1 MKTLIIHPKD
11 ISTDF
16 MKVAYENI
24 PYKTII
30 TGVLSQY
37 EVHKEIMNHDRII
50 MIGHGSSY
58 GLFNVSNFKTN
69 EYIININSVPF
80 LKHKENIAIWC
91 DADIFFTEH
100 NLKGLHTGMFISE
113 VAEAVR
119 YNIETNE
126 DSINAS
132 NNVFASILGN
142 IINLEIKDIF
152 DYVKHNYGKYAE
164 ESGNHVAQFNLN
176 RLYYKS

>member
-30 TGVLSQY
+30 TGVISQY
-37 EVHKEIMNHDRII
+37 DVHKEIMNHDRII
-50 MIGHGSSY
+50 MIGHGSPY

-126 DSINAS
+126 DNINSS
-132 NNVFASILGN
+132 NDVFASILGN
-142 IINLEIKDIF
+142 IINLELKDIF

-164 ESGNHVAQFNLN
+164 ESENHVANFNQNRIYLN
-176 RLYYKS
+176 